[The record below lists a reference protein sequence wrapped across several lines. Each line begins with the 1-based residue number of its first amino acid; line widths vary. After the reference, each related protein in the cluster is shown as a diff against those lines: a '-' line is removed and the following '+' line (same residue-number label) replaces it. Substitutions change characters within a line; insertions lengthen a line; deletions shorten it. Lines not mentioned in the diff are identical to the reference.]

1 MDNASGVEVR
11 GNSRRLAAIVAA
23 DIAGY
28 SRLMGANEDET
39 VRDLKAHQAVLLPMV
54 VTFEGRII
62 DTAGDGILAEFAS
75 VVQAVR
81 FALEMQSL
89 MAARN
94 NERSPERR
102 MDFRIGINFGDVV
115 SDGTRIYGDGINI
128 AARLES
134 LADPG
139 GICLSARVHE
149 EVSGKL
155 DADWDSMG
163 EQQLKNIAR
172 SVRVYRWVAPGTGS
186 ARRGAGPVSVN
197 ASEKPTVAVM
207 PFVNMSGEADQD
219 YFVDGMTEDIITAL
233 SYWRWF
239 PVIARNST
247 FAYKGKPAKV
257 TDIGRE
263 LGARYVLEGSI
274 RKAGARVRVNAQLA
288 DSVSGHQIW
297 ARRYDRELSDV
308 FELQDELTAQLV
320 AAIEPELARA
330 EEHRALRKKPNS
342 LSAWDLSLR
351 ALSQQSRFTRQGHA
365 EAQELLSEAVRLD
378 PMSSYALSTMALCR
392 YHQSIFGWVED
403 RARAFDE
410 VFSAATQA
418 VELDDGDYLGHA
430 MLGISW
436 LWSRGQHDAGV
447 TELERAVSLNP
458 SAAFAHHLL
467 ACVLEFSGRSSEAI
481 DHLHMVMRLDPHYR
495 FKSYAL
501 SDLAL
506 SHLSLQQFEEGLAH
520 ADQALRTLSSNVR
533 ALQRRVAC
541 LGHLGRVEEGRAALQ
556 TLRQLQPDFSM
567 SYLRATYPFKRSEQ
581 WELLMRGLEPLG
593 AVPGSESKPNAS

>member
-1 MDNASGVEVR
+1 MSASVLDDIGS
-11 GNSRRLAAIVAA
+11 SRRLAAILAA

-28 SRLMGANEDET
+28 SRLMGENEDET

-54 VTFEGRII
+54 ETFGGRII

-81 FALEMQSL
+81 FALEMQSV
-89 MAARN
+89 MGARN
-94 NERSPERR
+94 AAHSPERR
-102 MDFRIGINFGDVV
+102 MEFRIGVNFGDVV
-115 SDGTRIYGDGINI
+115 SDGSRIYGDGINI

-149 EVSGKL
+149 EIAGKL
-155 DADWDSMG
+155 DANWEDMG
-163 EQQLKNIAR
+163 EQHLKNIAR
-172 SVRVYRWVAPGTGS
+172 AVRVFRWTA
-186 ARRGAGPVSVN
+186 GAGSSSQPAAVLPAAVSDR
-197 ASEKPTVAVM
+197 PTVAVM
-207 PFVNMSGEADQD
+207 PFVNMSGEADQE
-219 YFVDGMTEDIITAL
+219 YFADGMTEDIITAL

-247 FAYKGKPAKV
+247 FAYKGNAAKV

-274 RKAGARVRVNAQLA
+274 RKAGTRVRVNAQLA
-288 DSVSGHQIW
+288 DAASGHQIW
-297 ARRYDRELSDV
+297 ARRYERELSDV

-351 ALSQQSRFTRQGHA
+351 ALSEQTKFTRQGHSDA
-365 EAQELLSEAVRLD
+365 YQLLSEALRLD

-392 YHQSIFGWVED
+392 YHQSIFGWVDD
-403 RARAFDE
+403 RGGAFDE
-410 VFSAATQA
+410 VFTAAERA
-418 VELDDGDYLGHA
+418 VSLDDSDYLAHA

-436 LWSRGQHDAGV
+436 LWSRGQHDTGV
-447 TELERAVSLNP
+447 AELERAIELNP

-467 ACVLEFSGRSSEAI
+467 ACVLEFSGRSTEAI
-481 DHLHMVMRLDPHYR
+481 DHLHIVLRLDPHYR
-495 FKSYAL
+495 FKSQAL

-506 SHLSLQQFEEGLAH
+506 SHLSLQQFEEGLVH
-520 ADQALRTLSSNVR
+520 ADQALQALSTNVR
-533 ALQRRVAC
+533 ALQRRMAC
-541 LGHLGRVEEGRAALQ
+541 LGNLGRIEEGRAALQ
-556 TLRQLQPDFSM
+556 TLRELQPGFSM

-581 WELLMRGLEPLG
+581 WNVLMQGLEPLG
-593 AVPGSESKPNAS
+593 PV

>member
-1 MDNASGVEVR
+1 VGAAVPDDS
-11 GNSRRLAAIVAA
+11 GNSRRLAAILAA

-39 VRDLKAHQAVLLPMV
+39 VRDLKGHQAILLPMV
-54 VTFEGRII
+54 ETFGGRII

-81 FALEMQSL
+81 FALQMQNS

-94 NERSPERR
+94 RGHSPERR
-102 MDFRIGINFGDVV
+102 MEFRIGINFGDVV
-115 SDGTRIYGDGINI
+115 SDGSRIYGDGINI

-134 LADPG
+134 IADPG
-139 GICLSARVHE
+139 GICLSSRVYE
-149 EVSGKL
+149 EIAGKL
-155 DADWDSMG
+155 DTDWQDLG

-172 SVRVYRWVAPGTGS
+172 PVRVFRWTGS
-186 ARRGAGPVSVN
+186 RAK
-197 ASEKPTVAVM
+197 ASQHETEPHAPAPSERPAVAVM

-219 YFVDGMTEDIITAL
+219 YFADGMTEDIITAL

-247 FAYKGKPAKV
+247 FAYKGKATNV

-274 RKAGARVRVNAQLA
+274 RKGGTRVRLNAQLA
-288 DSVSGHQIW
+288 DTASGHQIW
-297 ARRYDRELSDV
+297 ARRYERELSDV

-342 LSAWDLSLR
+342 LTAWDLSLR
-351 ALSQQSRFTRQGHA
+351 ALSEQTKFTRQGHA
-365 EAQELLSEAVRLD
+365 DAYELLREAVRLD
-378 PMSSYALSTMALCR
+378 PLSSYALSTIALCR

-403 RARAFDE
+403 RGRAFDE
-410 VFSAATQA
+410 VFTAAEQA
-418 VELDDGDYLGHA
+418 VGLDDGDYLAHA

-436 LWSRGQHDAGV
+436 LWSRKQHDAGV
-447 TELERAVSLNP
+447 AELQRAVSLNP

-467 ACVLEFSGRSSEAI
+467 ACVLEFSGHSRDAI
-481 DHLHMVMRLDPHYR
+481 DHLHMVTRLDPHYR
-495 FKSYAL
+495 FKSQAL
-501 SDLAL
+501 ADLSL
-506 SHLSLQQFEEGLAH
+506 SHFSLQQFEEGLVH
-520 ADQALRTLSSNVR
+520 ADESLQLFSSNVR

-541 LGHLGRVEEGRAALQ
+541 LGHLGRLEEGRAALQ
-556 TLRQLQPDFSM
+556 TLRKLQPDFSLG
-567 SYLRATYPFKRSEQ
+567 YLQATYPFKRAEQ
-581 WELLMRGLEPLG
+581 WDLLMRGIESLGPL
-593 AVPGSESKPNAS
+593 

>member
-1 MDNASGVEVR
+1 MLDDIDS
-11 GNSRRLAAIVAA
+11 SRRLAAILAA

-39 VRDLKAHQAVLLPMV
+39 VRDLKGHQAVLLPMV
-54 VTFEGRII
+54 ETFGGRII

-81 FALEMQSL
+81 FALQMQAS

-94 NERSPERR
+94 SGHNPERR
-102 MDFRIGINFGDVV
+102 MEFRIGINFGDVV
-115 SDGTRIYGDGINI
+115 SDGSRIYGDGINI
-128 AARLES
+128 AARLENLS
-134 LADPG
+134 DPG

-149 EVSGKL
+149 EVAGKL
-155 DADWDSMG
+155 DADWEDMG

-172 SVRVYRWVAPGTGS
+172 SVRVFRWTGS
-186 ARRGAGPVSVN
+186 RTRTSQHEAGLP
-197 ASEKPTVAVM
+197 APALSEKPTVAVM

-219 YFVDGMTEDIITAL
+219 YFADGMTEDIITAL

-247 FAYKGKPAKV
+247 FAYKGKATNV

-274 RKAGARVRVNAQLA
+274 RKGGTRVRLNAQLA
-288 DSVSGHQIW
+288 DAATGHQIW
-297 ARRYDRELSDV
+297 ARRYERELSDV

-342 LSAWDLSLR
+342 LTAWDLSLR
-351 ALSQQSRFTRQGHA
+351 ALSEQTKFTRQGHA
-365 EAQELLSEAVRLD
+365 DAYELLREAMRLD

-403 RARAFDE
+403 RGRAFDE
-410 VFSAATQA
+410 VFTAAERA
-418 VELDDGDYLGHA
+418 VGLDDGDYLAHA

-436 LWSRGQHDAGV
+436 LWSRKQHDAGV
-447 TELERAVSLNP
+447 EELERAVSLNP

-481 DHLHMVMRLDPHYR
+481 SHLHMIARLDPHYR
-495 FKSYAL
+495 FKSQAL
-501 SDLAL
+501 ADLAL
-506 SHLSLQQFEEGLAH
+506 SHFSLQQFEEGLAY
-520 ADQALRTLSSNVR
+520 ADQSLQLFSGNVR

-541 LGHLGRVEEGRAALQ
+541 LGHLGRVEEGRVALQ
-556 TLRQLQPDFSM
+556 ALRNLQPDFSLG
-567 SYLRATYPFKRSEQ
+567 YLQATYPFKKPEQ
-581 WELLMRGLEPLG
+581 WNLLMRGLEPL
-593 AVPGSESKPNAS
+593 ALF

>member
-1 MDNASGVEVR
+1 MSANVSDDIGS
-11 GNSRRLAAIVAA
+11 SRRLAAILAA

-28 SRLMGANEDET
+28 SRLMGENEDET

-54 VTFEGRII
+54 EAFGGRII

-81 FALEMQSL
+81 FALEMQNV
-89 MAARN
+89 MGTRNAAH
-94 NERSPERR
+94 SPERR
-102 MDFRIGINFGDVV
+102 MEFRVGINFGDVV
-115 SDGTRIYGDGINI
+115 SDGSRIYGDGINI

-134 LADPG
+134 LAEPG

-149 EVSGKL
+149 EITGKL
-155 DADWDSMG
+155 DASWEDMG
-163 EQQLKNIAR
+163 ERQLKNIAR
-172 SVRVYRWVAPGTGS
+172 AVRVFRWTAAAAGS
-186 ARRGAGPVSVN
+186 SQPAVLPAAVS
-197 ASEKPTVAVM
+197 ERPTVAVM
-207 PFVNMSGEADQD
+207 PFVNMSGEADQE
-219 YFVDGMTEDIITAL
+219 YFADGMTEDIITAL

-247 FAYKGKPAKV
+247 FAYKGKAAKV

-274 RKAGARVRVNAQLA
+274 RKAGTRVRVNAQLA
-288 DSVSGHQIW
+288 DTASGHQIW
-297 ARRYDRELSDV
+297 ARRYERELSDV

-351 ALSQQSRFTRQGHA
+351 ALSEQTKFTREGHS
-365 EAQELLSEAVRLD
+365 EAYQLLSEALRLD

-392 YHQSIFGWVED
+392 YHQSIFGWVDD
-403 RARAFDE
+403 RGRAFDE
-410 VFSAATQA
+410 VFTAAERA
-418 VELDDGDYLGHA
+418 VNLDDSDYLAHA

-447 TELERAVSLNP
+447 TELEQAVSLNP

-481 DHLHMVMRLDPHYR
+481 DHLHMVLRLDPHYR
-495 FKSYAL
+495 FKSHAL

-506 SHLSLQQFEEGLAH
+506 SHLSLQQFEEGLVH
-520 ADQALRTLSSNVR
+520 ADQALQALSSNVR

-541 LGHLGRVEEGRAALQ
+541 LGNLGRIEEGRAALQ
-556 TLRQLQPDFSM
+556 VLRQLQPNFSM
-567 SYLRATYPFKRSEQ
+567 SYLRATYPFKRPEQ
-581 WELLMRGLEPLG
+581 WSLLIQGLEPLG
-593 AVPGSESKPNAS
+593 PV

>member
-1 MDNASGVEVR
+1 MSASVLDIIGS
-11 GNSRRLAAIVAA
+11 SRRLAAILAA

-28 SRLMGANEDET
+28 SRLMGENEDQT
-39 VRDLKAHQAVLLPMV
+39 VRDLKGHQAVLLPMV
-54 VTFEGRII
+54 ETFGGRII

-81 FALEMQSL
+81 FALEMQSV
-89 MAARN
+89 MEARN
-94 NERSPERR
+94 RAHTPERR
-102 MDFRIGINFGDVV
+102 MQFRIGINFGDVV
-115 SDGTRIYGDGINI
+115 SDGSRIYGDGINI
-128 AARLES
+128 AARLEG

-139 GICLSARVHE
+139 GICLAARVYE
-149 EVSGKL
+149 EIAGKL
-155 DADWDSMG
+155 EASWEDLG

-172 SVRVYRWVAPGTGS
+172 PVRVFRWTAGAAPPPQ
-186 ARRGAGPVSVN
+186 AGAVLPGA
-197 ASEKPTVAVM
+197 ASDKPTVAVM
-207 PFVNMSGEADQD
+207 PFVNMSGEADQE
-219 YFVDGMTEDIITAL
+219 YFADGMTEDIITAL

-247 FAYKGKPAKV
+247 FAYKGNAAKV

-274 RKAGARVRVNAQLA
+274 RKAGTRVRVNAQLA
-288 DSVSGHQIW
+288 DAASGHQIW
-297 ARRYDRELSDV
+297 ARRYERELNDV

-330 EEHRALRKKPNS
+330 EEHRASRKKPNS

-351 ALSQQSRFTRQGHA
+351 ALSEQTKFTRQGHA
-365 EAQELLSEAVRLD
+365 DAYQLLSEALRLD

-403 RARAFDE
+403 RGRAFDE
-410 VFSAATQA
+410 VFTAAEQA
-418 VELDDGDYLGHA
+418 VSLDDSDYLAHA

-436 LWSRGQHDAGV
+436 LWSRRRHDAGV
-447 TELERAVSLNP
+447 TELERAIELNP

-467 ACVLEFSGRSSEAI
+467 ACVLEFSGRSSESI
-481 DHLHMVMRLDPHYR
+481 DHLHIVLRLDPHYR
-495 FKSYAL
+495 FKSQAL

-506 SHLSLQQFEEGLAH
+506 SHLSLQQFEHGLTH
-520 ADQALRTLSSNVR
+520 ADQALQAQPGNVR

-541 LGHLGRVEEGRAALQ
+541 LGNLGRVEEGRAALQ
-556 TLRQLQPDFSM
+556 ALRRLQPDFSM
-567 SYLRATYPFKRSEQ
+567 GYLRATYPFKRPEQ
-581 WELLMRGLEPLG
+581 WDLLIRGLEPLG
-593 AVPGSESKPNAS
+593 PV